1 MTKTFALVFALV
13 LGTTSAALADDA
25 SDTKAQIQAL
35 QAQLDAVKAQ
45 LDRLQA
51 QQQRPP
57 VRPAPGPPP
66 AERGTF
72 IQKKSGDAL
81 TFTAG
86 GNDEVTLYGNLD
98 LSIDHTTK
106 GLQKFYPS
114 SGDSPIGNV
123 SYQSAVSTNLSYIG
137 VRGLHKLGKK
147 SNVVYQLETQ
157 LDISSTAGTVY
168 TNSNNDNV
176 VKGALTSRNS
186 FLGLSTPIGTF
197 RVGKTDAPY
206 KNSTQRMNPF
216 SGELGD
222 YSVIMGNSG
231 GDNRV
236 EFGTRLDHS
245 IWWDSPSSWGPV
257 TLSLLVSPGQNR
269 SSDNGIVASGE
280 VGCAGGNAPGSGA
293 GAPLCNDGSFS
304 SAYSVA
310 GSWTNPNKRF
320 YWTAAYE
327 IHKSVNRTGD
337 LAGDP
342 RDIGDEQAWK
352 TGFQW
357 QVAPATTVDAIYEEL
372 QRNIPVALQFQ
383 NERQRS
389 GYWLALTQNLD
400 RQSNINFGWAHA
412 NATPGDLPQHN
423 TPLAGANP
431 DNSANM
437 YTIAYK
443 RNLDRRFSWYVDW
456 ALTLNHPDAHYDL
469 GAGGRGLTTDCHDG
483 SPITAFDPT
492 VNPPVSGVGP
502 RCFTGG
508 RLQGF
513 SSGLKFQF

>member
-1 MTKTFALVFALV
+1 MKKLIALVFALV
-13 LGTTSAALADDA
+13 LGTTSVALADDA

-57 VRPAPGPPP
+57 ARPAPGPP
-66 AERGTF
+66 AERGTY
-72 IQKKSGDAL
+72 IQKKPGDAL
-81 TFTAG
+81 TFTNG
-86 GNDEVTLYGNLD
+86 GSDEVTLYGNLD

-114 SGDSPIGNV
+114 SGDTPIGNT

-236 EFGTRLDHS
+236 EFGTRLDHA
-245 IWWDSPSSWGPV
+245 IWYDSPASWGPV
-257 TLSLLVSPGQNR
+257 TLSLLVAPGQNR
-269 SSDNGIVASGE
+269 SSDNGITASGE

-304 SAYSVA
+304 SAYSIA
-310 GSWTNPNKRF
+310 GTWTNPNKRF
-320 YWTAAYE
+320 YWTGAYE
-327 IHKSVNRTGD
+327 IHKSVNRMGD

-357 QVAPATTVDAIYEEL
+357 QVSKGTTLNAIYEEL

-389 GYWLALTQNLD
+389 GYWFALTQNLD
-400 RQSNINFGWAHA
+400 RNSNVNFGWAHA
-412 NATPGDLPQHN
+412 NASPGDLPQHN
-423 TPLAGANP
+423 TPAAGANP
-431 DNSANM
+431 DNSANL

-443 RNLDRRFSWYVDW
+443 HNLDRHFSWYVDW

-483 SPITAFDPT
+483 SPITGFDPT
-492 VNPPVSGVGP
+492 VTPPVSGVGP
-502 RCFTGG
+502 RCYTGG

>member
-1 MTKTFALVFALV
+1 
-13 LGTTSAALADDA
+13 
-25 SDTKAQIQAL
+25 
-35 QAQLDAVKAQ
+35 
-45 LDRLQA
+45 
-51 QQQRPP
+51 
-57 VRPAPGPPP
+57 
-66 AERGTF
+66 
-72 IQKKSGDAL
+72 KKPGDAL
-81 TFTAG
+81 TFTNG
-86 GNDEVTLYGNLD
+86 GADEVTLYGNLD
-98 LSIDHTTK
+98 LSVDHTTK

-114 SGDSPIGNV
+114 SGDSPTGNV

-137 VRGLHKLGKK
+137 VRGVHKLGKK

-157 LDISSTAGTVY
+157 LDISATSGSVY

-245 IWWDSPSSWGPV
+245 LWWDSPPTWGGLA
-257 TLSLLVSPGQNR
+257 LSLLVSPGQNR
-269 SSDNGIVASGE
+269 SSDNGITASGE
-280 VGCAGGNAPGSGA
+280 AGCAGGNAPGSGA
-293 GAPLCNDGSFS
+293 GAPLCNDGAFS
-304 SAYSVA
+304 SAYSVM

-320 YWTAAYE
+320 YVTGAYE

-352 TGFQW
+352 AGFQW
-357 QVAPATTVDAIYEEL
+357 ALSQHTTLNAVYEEL
-372 QRNIPVALQFQ
+372 SRNIAPALAFQ
-383 NERQRS
+383 NERQRT
-389 GYWLALTQNLD
+389 GYWFALTQTLD
-400 RQSNINFGWAHA
+400 KNSNVNFGWAHA
-412 NATPGDLPQHN
+412 NASVGDLPQHN
-423 TPLAGANP
+423 TPLAGMSP
-431 DNSANM
+431 DNSANL
-437 YTIAYK
+437 YTLAYK
-443 RNLDRRFSWYVDW
+443 RNLDRHFSWYVDY

-469 GAGGRGLTTDCHDG
+469 GAGGRGITTDCHDG

-502 RCFTGG
+502 RCYTGG

-513 SSGLKFQF
+513 SGGLKFQF

>member
-1 MTKTFALVFALV
+1 MKKMLAFAFALV
-13 LGTTSAALADDA
+13 LATTSSAFADEATDA
-25 SDTKAQIQAL
+25 KINAL
-35 QAQLDAVKAQ
+35 QVQLDAVKTQLEILKAQ
-45 LDRLQA
+45 RA
-51 QQQRPP
+51 
-57 VRPAPGPPP
+57 APP
-66 AERGTF
+66 AAPPRAAAPSGTF
-72 IQKKSGDAL
+72 IQRKPGDAL

-86 GNDEVTLYGNLD
+86 GSDEVTLYGNLD

-106 GLQKFYPS
+106 GLQRFYPS

-123 SYQSAVSTNLSYIG
+123 SYQTGVSTNLSYIG

-168 TNSNNDNV
+168 SNSNNDNV

-186 FLGLSTPIGTF
+186 FLGIQSQLGTF
-197 RVGKTDAPY
+197 RIGKTDAPY

-245 IWWDSPSSWGPV
+245 IWWDSPNWNGFA
-257 TLSLLVSPGQNR
+257 LSLLASPGQNR
-269 SSDNGIVASGE
+269 SGFNEITASGE
-280 VGCAGGNAPGSGA
+280 AGCAGGNAPGSGA
-293 GAPLCNDGSFS
+293 GAPLCNDGAFG

-310 GSWTNPNKRF
+310 GAYLHPRGHF
-320 YWTAAYE
+320 YVTGAYE

-337 LAGDP
+337 LAGDM

-352 TGFQW
+352 VGFQT
-357 QVAPATTVDAIYEEL
+357 ALTRSTTFNAIYEEM
-372 QRNIPVALQFQ
+372 QRNIPVALQYQ
-383 NERQRS
+383 DERTRN
-389 GYWLALTQNLD
+389 GFWFALTQQLD
-400 RQSNINFGWAHA
+400 RQSNINLGWARA
-412 NATPGDLPQHN
+412 NPSRGDLPQHN
-423 TPLAGANP
+423 TPNAGANP
-431 DNSANM
+431 DNMANL

-443 RNLDRRFSWYVDW
+443 RNIDRHFSWYVDY

-483 SPITAFDPT
+483 SPITGFDPT
-492 VNPPVSGVGP
+492 ATPVPVSGIGP

-508 RLQGF
+508 RIQGF
-513 SSGLKFQF
+513 SGGLKFQF

>member
-1 MTKTFALVFALV
+1 MKKLLAFAFAAV
-13 LGTTSAALADDA
+13 LATTTAARADDA
-25 SDTKAQIQAL
+25 TDAKIQAL
-35 QAQLDAVKAQ
+35 QAQMDSMKAQ
-45 LDRLQA
+45 LEILKA
-51 QQQRPP
+51 QR
-57 VRPAPGPPP
+57 AAPPP
-66 AERGTF
+66 AAPARTASAPAGG
-72 IQKKSGDAL
+72 IYKKPGDAL
-81 TFTAG
+81 TFTNG
-86 GNDEVTLYGNLD
+86 GADEVTLYGNLD
-98 LSIDHTTK
+98 LSVDHTTK

-114 SGDSPIGNV
+114 SGDSPAGNV
-123 SYQSAVSTNLSYIG
+123 SYQSGVSTNLSYIG
-137 VRGLHKLGKK
+137 VRGTHKLGKK

-168 TNSNNDNV
+168 SNSNNDNV

-186 FLGLSTPIGTF
+186 FLGVSTPIGTF

-206 KNSTQRMNPF
+206 KNSTARMNPF

-245 IWWDSPSSWGPV
+245 LWWDSPTSWGPV
-257 TLSLLVSPGQNR
+257 ALSVLVAPGQNR
-269 SSDNGIVASGE
+269 SSDNGITASGE
-280 VGCAGGNAPGSGA
+280 SGCAGGNAPGSGA
-293 GAPLCNDGSFS
+293 GAPLCNDGAFG
-304 SAYSVA
+304 SAYSVM
-310 GSWTNPNKRF
+310 GSWTSPNKRF

-327 IHKSVNRTGD
+327 VHKSVNRSGD

-352 TGFQW
+352 TGFQLALTK
-357 QVAPATTVDAIYEEL
+357 QTTFNAIYEEL
-372 QRNIPVALQFQ
+372 TRNIPADLQFQ

-389 GYWLALTQNLD
+389 GYWLALTHQLD
-400 RQSNINFGWAHA
+400 KMSNVNFGWAHA

-431 DNSANM
+431 DNAANL
-437 YTIAYK
+437 YTFAYK
-443 RNLDRRFSWYVDW
+443 RNLDRHFSWYVDY

-483 SPITAFDPT
+483 SPITGFDPT

-502 RCFTGG
+502 RCYTGG

-513 SSGLKFQF
+513 SGGLKFQF

>member
-1 MTKTFALVFALV
+1 MKKLLAFAFAAV
-13 LGTTSAALADDA
+13 LATTSTAHADDA
-25 SDTKAQIQAL
+25 TTDAKIQAL
-35 QAQLDAVKAQ
+35 QAQMDYFKTQLEILRAQ
-45 LDRLQA
+45 RA
-51 QQQRPP
+51 APPP
-57 VRPAPGPPP
+57 VPP
-66 AERGTF
+66 ARSIAAPPVG
-72 IQKKSGDAL
+72 IYKKPGDAL
-81 TFTAG
+81 TFTNG
-86 GNDEVTLYGNLD
+86 GADEVTLYGNID
-98 LSIDHTTK
+98 LSLDHTTK
-106 GLQKFYPS
+106 GLKSFYPS
-114 SGDSPIGNV
+114 SGDSPTGNV

-157 LDISSTAGTVY
+157 LDVSATSGTVY

-176 VKGALTSRNS
+176 VKGGLTSRNS
-186 FLGLSTPIGTF
+186 FLGVSTPIGTF

-245 IWWDSPSSWGPV
+245 LWWDSPPSWGGLA
-257 TLSLLVSPGQNR
+257 LSLLVSPGQNR
-269 SSDNGIVASGE
+269 SSDNGITASGE
-280 VGCAGGNAPGSGA
+280 AGCAGGNAPGSGA
-293 GAPLCNDGSFS
+293 GAPLCNDGAFS
-304 SAYSVA
+304 SAYSVM

-320 YWTAAYE
+320 YVTGAYE

-352 TGFQW
+352 AGFQW
-357 QVAPATTVDAIYEEL
+357 ALAQNTTVNAVYEEL
-372 QRNIPVALQFQ
+372 SRNIAPALAFQ
-383 NERQRS
+383 NERQRT
-389 GYWLALTQNLD
+389 GYWFALTQQLD
-400 RQSNINFGWAHA
+400 KNSNVNFGWAHA
-412 NATPGDLPQHN
+412 NASVGDLPQHN
-423 TPLAGANP
+423 TPLAGSNP
-431 DNSANM
+431 DNSANL
-437 YTIAYK
+437 YTIAFK
-443 RNLDRRFSWYVDW
+443 HNLDRHFSWYVDY

-483 SPITAFDPT
+483 SPITGFDPT

-502 RCFTGG
+502 RCYTGG
-508 RLQGF
+508 RIQGF
-513 SSGLKFQF
+513 SGGLKFQF